1 MKDENKNEQVQKAYI
16 YLVKTPS
23 SNDLAVCASNS
34 VFTPGTKVVAPTRYG
49 LDLAVVIGS
58 AASIGMEYTPGCS
71 RCMGACHFEPTRRLA
86 SSQNVNSL
94 NSATSLQRANSSG
107 VNNSGA
113 NSSEATSQDSSDE
126 EDLVATGY
134 EQDEDVVYEADGQ
147 RLMLGPVPKF
157 EFVDGT
163 FSVEGSR
170 QEEKA
175 WADREAKEEK
185 SLWDKAYKEPELV
198 EVDGD
203 VTWIDHVA
211 SAEELKKYEEN
222 KAAEQNAI
230 CVCRE
235 KIEKLG
241 LNMKLVTAHFLLCE
255 PKVLF
260 FFTADERVDFREL
273 VKELVSVFR
282 IRIELRQIGVRDES
296 RVLGGLAVCGRDFCC
311 HCVSDKL
318 NPVTIK
324 MAKEQNLSL
333 NSMKISGPCGR
344 LLCCLS
350 YEYDFYCEEKQ
361 AYPPE
366 GAKIK
371 LGNEIFRVQEVNILS
386 HKMTLTGSE
395 GRSYSVPREE
405 VYFDTDTGHWEVD
418 RTYQEE
424 LLSN

>member
-1 MKDENKNEQVQKAYI
+1 MNNDNIDEQVQMAYI
-16 YLVKTPS
+16 YLVKIPS
-23 SNDLAVCASNS
+23 SNDLIVSASDS
-34 VFTPGTKVVAPTRYG
+34 VFYPGTKVVVPTRYG
-49 LDLAVVIGS
+49 LDLGIVVGS
-58 AASIGMEYTPGCS
+58 AANLGKNYCKGCS
-71 RCMGACHFEPTRRLA
+71 NCRGACHFEPTKPVQIEDDDIMA
-86 SSQNVNSL
+86 IGYVESDNVIYES
-94 NSATSLQRANSSG
+94 
-107 VNNSGA
+107 NN
-113 NSSEATSQDSSDE
+113 EHLT
-126 EDLVATGY
+126 
-134 EQDEDVVYEADGQ
+134 
-147 RLMLGPVPKF
+147 LGPLPKF
-157 EFVDGT
+157 EFVKEN
-163 FSVEGSR
+163 FSYN
-170 QEEKA
+170 EEDTTNDK
-175 WADREAKEEK
+175 DDETNDQQGI
-185 SLWDKAYKEPELV
+185 WDPAYKKPEMV

-203 VTWIDHVA
+203 VSWIEHQA
-211 SAEELKKYEEN
+211 TEEEVQKYEAN
-222 KAAEQNAI
+222 KVSEQDAI
-230 CVCRE
+230 RVCKE
-235 KIEKLG
+235 KIEKLKLG
-241 LNMKLVTAHFLLCE
+241 MKLVTSHFLLCE

-282 IRIELRQIGVRDES
+282 MRIELRQIGVRDES

-395 GRSYSVPREE
+395 GRSYTVPREE
-405 VYFDTDTGHWEVD
+405 VYFDSDTGHWEVD

>member
-1 MKDENKNEQVQKAYI
+1 MKEDNKVEQVQKAYI

-23 SNDLAVCASNS
+23 SNDLAVCASS
-34 VFTPGTKVVAPTRYG
+34 QVLTPGTKVVAPTRYG
-49 LDLAVVIGS
+49 LDLGIVIGS
-58 AASIGMEYTPGCS
+58 ASTLGKTYSAGCNH
-71 RCMGACHFEPTRRLA
+71 CLGACHFEPTNIA
-86 SSQNVNSL
+86 H
-94 NSATSLQRANSSG
+94 
-107 VNNSGA
+107 
-113 NSSEATSQDSSDE
+113 E
-126 EDLVATGY
+126 EDLAANGY
-134 EQDEDVVYEADGQ
+134 VQEGNVVCETEGQ
-147 RLMLGPVPKF
+147 LLSLGPLPQF
-157 EFVDGT
+157 EFV
-163 FSVEGSR
+163 
-170 QEEKA
+170 KA
-175 WADREAKEEK
+175 TLEPQSASTQSATKQSSNPTQSSNTPTSQPDI
-185 SLWDKAYKEPELV
+185 WDKAYKAPELV

-203 VTWIDHVA
+203 VAWIDHVA
-211 SAEELKKYEEN
+211 TKQELEKYENN
-222 KAAEQNAI
+222 KQAELDAI

-235 KIEKLG
+235 KIGNLK

-282 IRIELRQIGVRDES
+282 MRIELRQIGVRDES

-371 LGNEIFRVQEVNILS
+371 LGNELFRVQEVNILS

-395 GRSYSVPREE
+395 GRSYILPREE
-405 VYFDTDTGHWEVD
+405 VYFNSDNGHWEVD
-418 RTYQEE
+418 RAYQDE

>member
-1 MKDENKNEQVQKAYI
+1 MKDENQKEQVQKAYT

-23 SNDLAVCASNS
+23 SNDVAVCASNS
-34 VFTPGTKVVAPTRYG
+34 VIKPGTKVIAPTRYG
-49 LDLAVVIGS
+49 LDLGVVIGS
-58 AASIGMEYTPGCS
+58 ASSIGMEYTPGCS
-71 RCMGACHFEPTRRLA
+71 KCVGACHFEPFKA
-86 SSQNVNSL
+86 PV
-94 NSATSLQRANSSG
+94 
-107 VNNSGA
+107 
-113 NSSEATSQDSSDE
+113 ED
-126 EDLVATGY
+126 EDLAASG
-134 EQDEDVVYEADGQ
+134 EAQGQEVVFEADGQ
-147 RLMLGPVPKF
+147 RLTLGPLPKF

-175 WADREAKEEK
+175 WADKEAKEEK
-185 SLWDKAYKEPELV
+185 GLWDKAYRDPELV

-211 SAEELKKYEEN
+211 TAEEVNKYEEN
-222 KAAEQNAI
+222 LQAETDAI
-230 CVCRE
+230 CICRE

-282 IRIELRQIGVRDES
+282 MRIELRQIGVRDES

-366 GAKIK
+366 GSRIK
-371 LGNEIFRVQEVNILS
+371 LGGEIFRIQEVNILS

-395 GRSYSVPREE
+395 GRSYTVPREE

>member
-1 MKDENKNEQVQKAYI
+1 MKTDNIEEQVQKAYI
-16 YLVKTPS
+16 YLVKIPS
-23 SNDLAVCASNS
+23 SNDFIVCASDN
-34 VFTPGTKVVAPTRYG
+34 VFYPGTKVVAPTRYG
-49 LDLAVVIGS
+49 LDLGIVTGS
-58 AASIGMEYTPGCS
+58 AANLGADYHKGCCS
-71 RCMGACHFEPTRRLA
+71 CRGACHFEPTKPI
-86 SSQNVNSL
+86 QP
-94 NSATSLQRANSSG
+94 
-107 VNNSGA
+107 
-113 NSSEATSQDSSDE
+113 E
-126 EDLVATGY
+126 EDDMFITGY
-134 EQDEDVVYEADGQ
+134 VEENNVIYEASDQ
-147 RLMLGPVPKF
+147 RLTLGPLPKF
-157 EFVDGT
+157 EFTKDIFSYNEREEQSKKDEVSKDPKGT
-163 FSVEGSR
+163 
-170 QEEKA
+170 
-175 WADREAKEEK
+175 
-185 SLWDKAYKEPELV
+185 WDSAYKEPEMV

-203 VTWIDHVA
+203 VLWISHQA
-211 SAEELKKYEEN
+211 TEEEIQRYEEN
-222 KAAEQNAI
+222 KVTEQDAI
-230 CVCRE
+230 RICRE
-235 KIEKLG
+235 KIEKLK
-241 LNMKLVTAHFLLCE
+241 LNMKLVTSHFLLCD

-273 VKELVSVFR
+273 VKELVAVFR
-282 IRIELRQIGVRDES
+282 MRIELRQIGVRDES

-344 LLCCLS
+344 LLCCLN

-395 GRSYSVPREE
+395 GRSYTVPREE
-405 VYFDTDTGHWEVD
+405 VYFDSDTGHWEVD
-418 RTYQEE
+418 RTYQED

>member
-1 MKDENKNEQVQKAYI
+1 MKDNNKEEQVQKAYI

-34 VFTPGTKVVAPTRYG
+34 AFYPGTKVVAPTRYG
-49 LDLAVVIGS
+49 LDLGIVIGS
-58 AASIGMEYTPGCS
+58 AANLGTDYHKGCS
-71 RCMGACHFEPTRRLA
+71 DCRGACHFEPTKPVQL
-86 SSQNVNSL
+86 
-94 NSATSLQRANSSG
+94 
-107 VNNSGA
+107 
-113 NSSEATSQDSSDE
+113 DDE
-126 EDLVATGY
+126 ELTVGY
-134 EQDEDVVYEADGQ
+134 VNDNNVVYEDKEH
-147 RLMLGPVPKF
+147 RLTLGPLPEF
-157 EFVDGT
+157 EFVKT
-163 FSVEGSR
+163 TLPPNSNPNNTSNNASSKAN
-170 QEEKA
+170 EE
-175 WADREAKEEK
+175 EQGI
-185 SLWDKAYKEPELV
+185 WDPAYKEPEIV

-203 VTWIDHVA
+203 VTWIDHQA
-211 SAEELKKYEEN
+211 TEDEIKKYEDN
-222 KAAEQNAI
+222 KVAEQDAI
-230 CVCRE
+230 KVCRE
-235 KIEKLG
+235 KIEKLK
-241 LNMKLVTAHFLLCE
+241 LNMKLVTSHFLLCE

-282 IRIELRQIGVRDES
+282 MRIELRQIGVRDES

-371 LGNEIFRVQEVNILS
+371 LGNEIFKVQEVNILS
-386 HKMTLTGSE
+386 HKMTLSGSE
-395 GRSYSVPREE
+395 GRSYTVPREE
-405 VYFDTDTGHWEVD
+405 VYFDSDTGHWEVD

>member
-1 MKDENKNEQVQKAYI
+1 MNNDNIDEQVQMAYI
-16 YLVKTPS
+16 YLVKIPS
-23 SNDLAVCASNS
+23 SNDLIVSASDS
-34 VFTPGTKVVAPTRYG
+34 VFYPGTKVVVPTRYG
-49 LDLAVVIGS
+49 LDLGIVVGS
-58 AASIGMEYTPGCS
+58 AANLGKNYCKGCS
-71 RCMGACHFEPTRRLA
+71 SCRGACHFEPTKPVQIEDDDIMA
-86 SSQNVNSL
+86 IGYV
-94 NSATSLQRANSSG
+94 
-107 VNNSGA
+107 
-113 NSSEATSQDSSDE
+113 ESDN
-126 EDLVATGY
+126 
-134 EQDEDVVYEADGQ
+134 VVYESNNQ
-147 RLMLGPVPKF
+147 HLTLGPLPKF
-157 EFVDGT
+157 EFIKES
-163 FSVEGSR
+163 FSYN
-170 QEEKA
+170 EE
-175 WADREAKEEK
+175 DTTNDEDEETK
-185 SLWDKAYKEPELV
+185 DQQGIWDPAYKKPEMV

-203 VTWIDHVA
+203 VSWIEHQA
-211 SAEELKKYEEN
+211 TEEEVQKYEAN
-222 KAAEQNAI
+222 KVSEQNAI
-230 CVCRE
+230 RVCKE
-235 KIEKLG
+235 KIEKLKLG
-241 LNMKLVTAHFLLCE
+241 MKLVTSHFLLCE

-282 IRIELRQIGVRDES
+282 MRIELRQIGVRDES

-366 GAKIK
+366 GAKIR

-395 GRSYSVPREE
+395 GRSYTVPREE
-405 VYFDTDTGHWEVD
+405 VYFDSDTGHWEVD

>member
-1 MKDENKNEQVQKAYI
+1 MNNDNIDEQVQMAYI
-16 YLVKTPS
+16 YLVKIPS
-23 SNDLAVCASNS
+23 SNDLIVSASDS
-34 VFTPGTKVVAPTRYG
+34 VFYPGTKVVVPTRYG
-49 LDLAVVIGS
+49 LDLGIVVGS
-58 AASIGMEYTPGCS
+58 AANLGKNYCKGCS
-71 RCMGACHFEPTRRLA
+71 SCRGACHFEPTKPVQIEDDDIMA
-86 SSQNVNSL
+86 IGYVESDNVIYES
-94 NSATSLQRANSSG
+94 
-107 VNNSGA
+107 NN
-113 NSSEATSQDSSDE
+113 EHLT
-126 EDLVATGY
+126 
-134 EQDEDVVYEADGQ
+134 
-147 RLMLGPVPKF
+147 LGPLPKF
-157 EFVDGT
+157 EFVKEN
-163 FSVEGSR
+163 FSYN
-170 QEEKA
+170 EEDTTNDK
-175 WADREAKEEK
+175 DDETNDQQGI
-185 SLWDKAYKEPELV
+185 WDPAYKKPEMV

-203 VTWIDHVA
+203 VSWIEHQA
-211 SAEELKKYEEN
+211 TEEEVQKYEAN
-222 KAAEQNAI
+222 KVSEQDAI
-230 CVCRE
+230 RVCKE
-235 KIEKLG
+235 KIEKLKLG
-241 LNMKLVTAHFLLCE
+241 MKLVTSHFLLCE

-282 IRIELRQIGVRDES
+282 MRIELRQIGVRDES

-395 GRSYSVPREE
+395 GRSYTVPREE
-405 VYFDTDTGHWEVD
+405 VYFDSDTGHWEVD

>member
-34 VFTPGTKVVAPTRYG
+34 VLIPGTKVVAPTRYG
-49 LDLAVVIGS
+49 LDLSIVIGS
-58 AASIGMEYTPGCS
+58 ASSIGMEYTPGCS
-71 RCMGACHFEPTRRLA
+71 KCLGACHFEPTK
-86 SSQNVNSL
+86 NPE
-94 NSATSLQRANSSG
+94 G
-107 VNNSGA
+107 KDG
-113 NSSEATSQDSSDE
+113 E
-126 EDLVATGY
+126 EDLVASGY
-134 EQDEDVVYEADGQ
+134 VQTQTQSQNQSQSQSQAETQSQTQSQDQAQSEEVVYEADGQ
-147 RLMLGPVPKF
+147 RLTLGPLPKF

-175 WADREAKEEK
+175 QADKEAKEEK
-185 SLWDKAYKEPELV
+185 NLWDKAYREPELV

-211 SAEELKKYEEN
+211 SAEEVKKYEEN
-222 KAAEQNAI
+222 KQAEQNAI